1 MRSQPKTRGKDK
13 VNAQNKGP
21 SLFLTYEQKADK
33 KKVIQ
38 VKISFKD
45 QQEDR
50 HFTLKGSRDR
60 QPPHLAHRSLTPLR

>member
-33 KKVIQ
+33 KK
-38 VKISFKD
+38 
-45 QQEDR
+45 
-50 HFTLKGSRDR
+50 
-60 QPPHLAHRSLTPLR
+60 